1 MRTKTINI
9 NKTYLFITILLFIGI
24 VIYNLKSFK
33 EGLENETTTLFAD
46 PAKSFCKTYNNDSSN
61 LQNACGRL
69 TVENCK
75 NSECCVLSN
84 GKKCL
89 AGNAN
94 GPTFKTGN
102 EKNYYYMGKC
112 YGSGCGK

>member
-1 MRTKTINI
+1 MKTKTINI

-33 EGLENETTTLFAD
+33 EGLENEKVTLFAD

-61 LQNACGRL
+61 LQIACGRL
-69 TVENCK
+69 TAENCK

-94 GPTFKTGN
+94 GPTFKNGN

>member
-1 MRTKTINI
+1 
-9 NKTYLFITILLFIGI
+9 
-24 VIYNLKSFK
+24 
-33 EGLENETTTLFAD
+33 
-46 PAKSFCKTYNNDSSN
+46 
-61 LQNACGRL
+61 L
-69 TVENCK
+69 TAENCK

>member
-1 MRTKTINI
+1 MKSKSI
-9 NKTYLFITILLFIGI
+9 NKIYLFVTIFLFAGI
-24 VIYNLKSFK
+24 VIYNAKSFK
-33 EGLENETTTLFAD
+33 EGMENSEILSSD
-46 PAKSFCKTYNNDSSN
+46 LSKSFCKSFNTDSSN

-69 TVENCK
+69 TGENCR

-94 GPTFKTGN
+94 GPTFKSDDL
-102 EKNYYYMGKC
+102 KNYYYMGKC
-112 YGSGCGK
+112 YGEGCP

>member
-1 MRTKTINI
+1 MNTKSINI
-9 NKTYLFITILLFIGI
+9 NKTYLFITVLLFIGI

-33 EGLENETTTLFAD
+33 EGLENETNTLFAD
-46 PAKSFCKTYNNDSSN
+46 PAKSFCKTYDNDSSN

-69 TVENCK
+69 TTENCK

-94 GPTFKTGN
+94 GPTFKNGN
-102 EKNYYYMGKC
+102 EKKYYYMGKC
-112 YGSGCGK
+112 YGEGCGK